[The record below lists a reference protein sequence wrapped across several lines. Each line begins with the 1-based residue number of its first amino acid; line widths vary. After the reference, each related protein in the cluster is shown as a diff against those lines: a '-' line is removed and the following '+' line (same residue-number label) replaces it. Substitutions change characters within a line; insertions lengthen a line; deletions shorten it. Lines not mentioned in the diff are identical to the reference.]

1 MAKDPLK
8 QSGPR
13 IGVDE
18 NGLGPRLG
26 PLVVTAALAEVSEQG
41 AAQLRRKLPKK
52 IRADLDDSKVLVSF
66 HDASLGEAWARA
78 IVERM
83 GARPDSPQALLRHLC
98 AESEESLMSACPKST
113 KPQCWH
119 LSGEVF
125 TASVEQLDRVRGHLE
140 TLQERGVAIQSV
152 ACDLT
157 CTGRLNRLKEN
168 GIHRFAADL
177 HAMERLIL
185 TLREQAKVPVLATCG
200 KVGGIGKYEPFFG
213 PLAGRLHTALCEG
226 QAESSYYFPQL
237 GTIRFVRDA
246 DASDALVMLA
256 SLVGKYVR
264 ELLMARITHF
274 YREVMK
280 APDLRASGYHD
291 PVTNRFVEESAP
303 VRKKLKIVLDCFER
317 RPATA

>member
-1 MAKDPLK
+1 MATDLLK
-8 QSGPR
+8 LSGPR

-26 PLVVTAALAEVSEQG
+26 PLVVTAALAQVSEAG
-41 AAQLRRKLPKK
+41 ATQLRRKLPKK
-52 IRADLDDSKVLVSF
+52 IRADLDDSKVLVSC

-83 GARPDSPQALLRHLC
+83 GEVAESPRQLLAHLC
-98 AESEESLMSACPKST
+98 AESEASLTSACPKST
-113 KPQCWH
+113 QPQCWH
-119 LSGEVF
+119 LSGEAF
-125 TASVEQLDRVRGHLE
+125 TATEEQLDRVREHL
-140 TLQERGVAIQSV
+140 TALQERGIHVQRI

-157 CTGRLNRLKEN
+157 CTGRLNLLKES
-168 GIHRFAADL
+168 GVHRFSADL

-185 TLREQAKVPVLATCG
+185 QLREQTQTPVLATCG

-264 ELLMARITHF
+264 ELLMARISRF
-274 YREVMK
+274 YQEVMK
-280 APDLRASGYHD
+280 DPDLRPSGYHD
-291 PVTNRFVEESAP
+291 PVTSRFVEESAR
-303 VRKKLKIVLDCFER
+303 VRKKLKIVTDCFER

>member
-1 MAKDPLK
+1 MAKDPFK
-8 QSGPR
+8 ESGPR

-26 PLVVTAALAEVSEQG
+26 PLVVTAAFAQVSEAG
-41 AAQLRRKLPKK
+41 VAQLQRKLPKK
-52 IRADLDDSKVLVSF
+52 IRADLDDSKVLVSC
-66 HDASLGEAWARA
+66 HDASLGEAWARS

-83 GARPDSPQALLRHLC
+83 GQRPESPRQLLAHLC
-98 AESEESLMSACPKST
+98 AESEASLTSHCPKST
-113 KPQCWH
+113 QPQCWH
-119 LSGEVF
+119 VAGEAF
-125 TASVEQLDRVRGHLE
+125 TATDEQLDRVRGHLE
-140 TLQERGVAIQSV
+140 ALNERGIDVQRV

-157 CTGRLNRLKEN
+157 CTGRLNQLKES
-168 GIHRFAADL
+168 GVHRFAADL

-185 TLREQAKVPVLATCG
+185 ELREQAQVPILATCG

-213 PLAGRLHTALCEG
+213 PLSGRLHTPLSEG
-226 QAESSYYFPQL
+226 QASSSYYFPQL

-264 ELLMARITHF
+264 ELLMNRISRF
-274 YREVMK
+274 YQEVMK
-280 APDLRASGYHD
+280 DPDLRPSGYHD
-291 PVTNRFVEESAP
+291 PVTTRFVEESAA
-303 VRKKLKIVLDCFER
+303 VRKKLKIVTDCFER